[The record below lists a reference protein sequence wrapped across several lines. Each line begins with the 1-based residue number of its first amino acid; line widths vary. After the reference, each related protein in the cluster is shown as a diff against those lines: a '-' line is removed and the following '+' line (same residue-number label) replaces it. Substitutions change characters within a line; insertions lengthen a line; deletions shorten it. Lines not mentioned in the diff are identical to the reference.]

1 MIQLVEELEAWV
13 SKYVIVPT
21 TAVRG
26 SPIGYRSSPRSSRKR
41 RESCL
46 SFSTLYCSLPALF
59 VWVVLENLLLL
70 DLGLYNK
77 CKNCP
82 CKIVVCV
89 ISQEIP
95 DPRQCQS
102 ASKELSLRFVKSLH
116 WETTVRASLRNL
128 VLWWLVSS
136 ESEVWSGEG
145 DDGVPSSSAK
155 GRRYGFRLPLGIVS
169 LR

>member
-26 SPIGYRSSPRSSRKR
+26 SPIGYRGSPRSSRKR

-59 VWVVLENLLLL
+59 VWVVLENLLFFME
-70 DLGLYNK
+70 LYNK
-77 CKNCP
+77 GKNGP
-82 CKIVVCV
+82 CKTVVCV

-102 ASKELSLRFVKSLH
+102 ASKELSLREVFPLGDH
-116 WETTVRASLRNL
+116 RASQSTILRFVVVRL
-128 VLWWLVSS
+128 LRVRSV
-136 ESEVWSGEG
+136 V
-145 DDGVPSSSAK
+145 
-155 GRRYGFRLPLGIVS
+155 GRGG
-169 LR
+169 

>member
-26 SPIGYRSSPRSSRKR
+26 SPIGYRGSPRSSRKR

-70 DLGLYNK
+70 DLELYNK
-77 CKNCP
+77 GKNCP
-82 CKIVVCV
+82 CKTVVCV

-102 ASKELSLRFVKSLH
+102 ASKELSLREVFPLGDH
-116 WETTVRASLRNL
+116 RASQSTKLRFVVACL
-128 VLWWLVSS
+128 LRVRSV
-136 ESEVWSGEG
+136 V
-145 DDGVPSSSAK
+145 
-155 GRRYGFRLPLGIVS
+155 GRGG
-169 LR
+169 

>member
-1 MIQLVEELEAWV
+1 MEELEAWV
-13 SKYVIVPT
+13 SRYVIVPT

-26 SPIGYRSSPRSSRKR
+26 SPIGYRGSPRSSRKR

-59 VWVVLENLLLL
+59 VWVVLENLLFFME
-70 DLGLYNK
+70 LYNK
-77 CKNCP
+77 GKNGP
-82 CKIVVCV
+82 CKTVVCV

-145 DDGVPSSSAK
+145 DDGVPSSAK
-155 GRRYGFRLPLGIVS
+155 GRRYGLRLPLGIVS
-169 LR
+169 VK